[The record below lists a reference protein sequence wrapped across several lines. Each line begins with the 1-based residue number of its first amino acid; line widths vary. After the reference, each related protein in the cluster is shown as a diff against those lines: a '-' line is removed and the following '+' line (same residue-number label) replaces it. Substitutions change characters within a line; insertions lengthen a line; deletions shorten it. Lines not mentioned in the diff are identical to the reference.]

1 MIDRRG
7 FLTGVALAAVAVAQ
21 AAVADVEVG
30 DALCGMRFS
39 EKEKVLYLR
48 DAKGADFAKV
58 GGVRFK
64 FSPPVAKMTSAVK
77 VSDRELRILYTLANT
92 TNEFRF
98 GAKALLTGH
107 GLRLEL
113 ETDAPPQ
120 IKTHGAMMD
129 IWRLKGAV
137 RKDEV
142 TKCGYWMRPAPGAPE
157 LPGVPFE
164 VASCKMKPYRTA
176 SGQVFWCLNCGW
188 SGPSSEGVPLGGKK
202 GEKVRRGSFEFVTGF
217 AGDDAQVVAAW
228 KDGRPFVMRLSTP
241 KKYNLWESGQP
252 EFTVK
257 VDSLVTGARTFR
269 TRVWDFDG
277 KAVIDEERKIAFVPG
292 KPKSH
297 TYTLPAFEGGRG
309 IYFAECSILSNGV
322 EECFARTNLGVLP
335 PHEFKF
341 REKSKAAMSAWP
353 EEESAYELM
362 KRLGV
367 HILRSGDHKTL
378 HEKYG
383 FTAYAASHASKEMFD
398 ANNPKHRKA
407 VEDIVARQKKWG
419 SPQFEFGNEVG
430 WKASKEEQRRLIR
443 CYKSWLVE
451 IRRRFDE
458 EGMKDVKIFSFGI
471 QPDYSAFMMDVMKEE
486 GVFDILDGLNLHPGR
501 GYFTADNI
509 HGGWVYR
516 GIIQRARKRF
526 ADLGYPEKVIHMT
539 ETYATANPNDSWHDS
554 PRQATE
560 NMLLN
565 LVIAEAE
572 PKVVDMM
579 HYKLHQGISTD
590 YRGYPK
596 LNAARTGISNSEYE
610 FGLLHRDDS
619 PKPSLFAYAATCEE
633 LDGATFIREL
643 PEDRERKLRAFE
655 FKTPRGALDIVYDRS
670 EGYHQNAYFG
680 RMVPNARQ
688 KGAFRHLEAWQRHW
702 AVRKTYK
709 FKTTADEVTLIDII
723 GRRRTVK
730 SNGGYVT
737 LELDGEPV
745 MAYGLD
751 LSREFED
758 AKDRHPEMQE
768 ASFDDKVDYEQE
780 EKKGNE

>member
-1 MIDRRG
+1 MWCG
-7 FLTGVALAAVAVAQ
+7 LLVGAALVAR
-21 AAVADVEVG
+21 ADVEIG
-30 DALCGMRFS
+30 DGLCGMRFS

-48 DAKGADFAKV
+48 DAKGADFAKI
-58 GGVRFK
+58 GGVRFI
-64 FSPPVAKMTSAVK
+64 FSPPVARMENAAK
-77 VSDRELRILYTLANT
+77 VSDRELRIVYSLANT

-98 GAKALLTGH
+98 GAKACLTGH
-107 GLRLEL
+107 GLRLEFA
-113 ETDAPPQ
+113 TDAPPS
-120 IKTHGAMMD
+120 IKTHGAMME
-129 IWRLKGAV
+129 IWRLKGTV
-137 RKDEV
+137 RDQKARG
-142 TKCGYWMRPAPGAPE
+142 CGYWTRPAPGAPE

-164 VASCKMKPYRTA
+164 VKSCTMKPYKTA

-188 SGPSSEGVPLGGKK
+188 TGDHTECVALGGKK
-202 GEKVRRGSFEFVTGF
+202 GEKVRRSTFEFVTGF
-217 AGDDAQVVAAW
+217 AGDDAQLVAAW

-241 KKYNLWESGQP
+241 KKYNLWEGGRP
-252 EFTVK
+252 EFTVQ
-257 VDSLVTGARTFR
+257 VDSLVTGTRTFR
-269 TRVWDFDG
+269 TKVWDFDG
-277 KAVIDEERKIAFVPG
+277 NAVVDEERKVAFAPG
-292 KPKSH
+292 QPKSR
-297 TYTLPAFEGGRG
+297 TYTLPAFAGGRG
-309 IYFAECSILSNGV
+309 IYFAECSVLSNGV

-335 PHEFKF
+335 PHEFEH
-341 REKSKAAMSAWP
+341 RAESKAAMAAWP

-367 HILRSGDHKTL
+367 HILRNGDHKSL

-383 FTAYAASHASKEMFD
+383 FTAYAASHAPKEMFD
-398 ANNPKHRKA
+398 ADNSKHRKT

-430 WKASKEEQRRLIR
+430 WHASKEEQERLIR
-443 CYKSWLVE
+443 CYKSWLAE

-471 QPDYSAFMMDVMKEE
+471 QPDYSAFMMDVMKRE

-501 GYFTADNI
+501 GYYTADNI

-516 GIIQRARKRF
+516 GIIQRARRKF
-526 ADLGYPEKVIHMT
+526 AELGYPEKNIHMT
-539 ETYATANPNDSWHDS
+539 ECYACANPNDGWHDS
-554 PRQATE
+554 PRQAAE

-579 HYKLHQGISTD
+579 HYKLHQGLSSC
-590 YRGYPK
+590 YRAYPAPNGGK
-596 LNAARTGISNSEYE
+596 TGVCSAEFE

-619 PKPSLFAYAATCEE
+619 PKPCLFAYAATCEE
-633 LDGATFIREL
+633 LDGARFVREL
-643 PEDRERKLRAFE
+643 PEDRDLKLRAFE
-655 FKTPRGALDIVYDRS
+655 FKTPRGTLDIVYDRS

-680 RMVPNARQ
+680 RMVPKARQ

-702 AVRKTYK
+702 AVRKTHK
-709 FKTTADEVTLIDII
+709 FRTSAKEVTLIDII

-730 SNGGYVT
+730 SNGGYVA

-751 LSREFED
+751 LSREFAE
-758 AKDRHPEMQE
+758 AKKRHPEMQE
-768 ASFDDKVDYEQE
+768 ASFDDKIDYEGE
-780 EKKGNE
+780 EKSGNEL